1 MIAQLVADAVGPMVP
16 VYAAPPA
23 NLTPPCVTVRTG
35 RAVAQARQGQWD
47 VETLVTVIGP
57 PGDNA
62 AAVDLMDELLWS
74 VAIAL
79 SNGLTV
85 PVLWDQP
92 AGLQAAGG
100 TFLASTIPVL
110 TRVSEV

>member
-1 MIAQLVADAVGPMVP
+1 
-16 VYAAPPA
+16 
-23 NLTPPCVTVRTG
+23 
-35 RAVAQARQGQWD
+35 
-47 VETLVTVIGP
+47 
-57 PGDNA
+57 
-62 AAVDLMDELLWS
+62 MDELLWS